1 MRTYTKLGRAAVLLA
16 LVGAV
21 GACAD
26 LTSLNENKNAPE
38 DVGAEFL
45 LPQAIR
51 SGVEASFGAT
61 MMLSHTAIWPQ
72 HVVQIQYPD
81 EETGLVRPGTMDL
94 FWNAYYAGPLADI
107 QAVLEKARSAGQ
119 PNREAVALIWRAWLF
134 HQVSDLWGDIPYSEA
149 LAGRD
154 NPRPAYDTQQQ
165 VYTGLIADLTTAAGL
180 LNPGGDGFGAGDILY
195 ENNATQWRRFA
206 NSLRMR
212 LAMRMVNQAA
222 GAAEAAFV
230 AAYNAGGFQSNADNA
245 ALRWPGSPYENT
257 LYRNYLGRDDHG
269 ISGALVDTL
278 ASLGD
283 PRLELFAE
291 PATQDGV
298 YRGHYNGFN
307 APPLPLGA
315 YSRIG
320 NFWRA
325 NGAGTPSMI
334 MTYSEVLLLQ
344 AEAAQRGWIAASAAA
359 LYEQGIR
366 AHMTQYAAQSP
377 PGNPTEQEINDYLAQ
392 PRIAYSAGTGLRQ
405 IHLQQ
410 WIGLYMNGNEA
421 FAHWRRTGIP
431 ELTPGPHLSLS
442 RIPVRFSY
450 PGGEQSFNSANL
462 NAALSRQGGGLD
474 LVTPMWWMP

>member
-1 MRTYTKLGRAAVLLA
+1 MRTYTKTARVALLLA
-16 LVGAV
+16 LVWST
-21 GACAD
+21 GACDD

-51 SGVEASFGAT
+51 SGVETSFGAT

-81 EETGLVRPGTMDL
+81 EETGLVRPGNMDA
-94 FWNAYYAGPLADI
+94 FWNTYYVGPLSDI
-107 QAVLEKARSAGQ
+107 QAVLDKADAAGQ
-119 PNREAVALIWRAWLF
+119 ANREAIALIWRAWLF
-134 HQVSDLWGDIPYSEA
+134 HQVTDLWGDIPYSEA

-154 NPRPAYDTQQQ
+154 NPRPVYDSQQD
-165 VYTGLIADLTTAAGL
+165 VYTGLIADLTTAAGML
-180 LNPGGDGFGAGDILY
+180 TPGGDGFGAGDILY
-195 ENNATQWRRFA
+195 GNNFTQWARFA

-212 LAMRMVNQAA
+212 LAMRMVNKAP
-222 GAAEAAFV
+222 GAAQAAFV

-269 ISGALVDTL
+269 ISATMVDTL
-278 ASLGD
+278 ASLAD
-283 PRLELFAE
+283 PRLALFAE
-291 PATQDGV
+291 PATADGV
-298 YRGHYNGFN
+298 YRGHRNGFD
-307 APPLPLGA
+307 APPLPLGS

-325 NGAGTPSMI
+325 DGAATPSMI

-344 AEAAQRGWIAASAAA
+344 AEAAQRGWIGASAAT
-359 LYEQGIR
+359 LYAQGIR
-366 AHMTQYAAQSP
+366 AHMTQYAGMAAN
-377 PGNPTEQEINDYLAQ
+377 NPTEPDITDYLAN
-392 PRIAYSAGTGLRQ
+392 PRVVYNPATGLNQ

-421 FAHWRRTGIP
+421 FAHWRRTGVP
-431 ELTPGPHLSLS
+431 VLVPGPDLTVS

-474 LVTPMWWMP
+474 LVTPLWWMP